1 MILLYIL
8 SFQQHVSFDL
18 ESFLIF
24 QERKDDHGD
33 HPISPEE
40 DDYSRIVVASKSESE
55 PEPEQGSAEK
65 QQKRREA
72 AAEEEEEE
80 EDDDDDD
87 DEEYEAEEGA
97 S

>member
-40 DDYSRIVVASKSESE
+40 DDYSRIVVASKSE
-55 PEPEQGSAEK
+55 PEPEQGTAEK
-65 QQKRREA
+65 QQRRREA
-72 AAEEEEEE
+72 AA
-80 EDDDDDD
+80 
-87 DEEYEAEEGA
+87 
-97 S
+97 